1 MSTSPAPSVPS
12 VSSVPEIVPPSE
24 AAAVDLSA
32 AAQIINATIDGITG
46 HEEAFEEATLEPRL
60 TIGLEI
66 LRAQEVFGMTTPN
79 PAGTNQHS
87 KEVVSRRDTTSPAR
101 PNFLGFSNWIAREIP
116 RLKRPTAIKYATAFK
131 SLDLDPASATP
142 QQIRERVKKLRHDA
156 GKQSLPMPT
165 LGSLYRAG
173 KPPKD
178 KTPLAISCPGFEPNQ
193 RLRDAREHWHTF
205 EQKGRQLVTLG
216 CMDDLDKPGLES
228 LKEFNLWLRD
238 RINARLKDI

>member
-1 MSTSPAPSVPS
+1 MSNRQLPPSDPS
-12 VSSVPEIVPPSE
+12 EAVIVPPSE

-66 LRAQEVFGMTTPN
+66 LRAQEVFGMTRAD
-79 PAGTNQHS
+79 AGDLGGRPSETL
-87 KEVVSRRDTTSPAR
+87 SRRDTVFAAM

-131 SLDLDPASATP
+131 SLDLDSATATP

-156 GKQSLPMPT
+156 GKQNLPMPT

-178 KTPLAISCPGFEPNQ
+178 EPVKMLPSPLDSPTQ
-193 RLRDAREHWHTF
+193 RLRDAREFWHLF
-205 EQKGRQLVTLG
+205 ESKGRQLVTIG
-216 CMDDLDKPGLES
+216 CLDDLDKQGLET

-238 RINARLKDI
+238 RINARIKDL